1 MNSSSSRRKRNKQP
15 IEKLVGSEIL
25 TQLRKCGARVCSML
39 SRERTAKVKGKR
51 GGRGKTMICEH
62 ATGLLGCAKAGF
74 SEASALLQLG

>member
-1 MNSSSSRRKRNKQP
+1 
-15 IEKLVGSEIL
+15 
-25 TQLRKCGARVCSML
+25 ML